1 MKSLILFTLVIALF
15 ACAKSKD
22 DNPNI
27 SGIDQLTGEW
37 QWVSTCGG
45 IVENCT
51 YSSDTNYAVI
61 DFGSNGKFVEL
72 HNGTVYMEA
81 DYIVVKTSET
91 SARLRYSS
99 QKYESALSIVNN
111 HLAISRGELV
121 DTYKKINLKLSHRD
135 TQHQLPLFHFYQLI
149 QLVLEPIFLI

>member
-1 MKSLILFTLVIALF
+1 MKSLMLSFLVIALF
-15 ACAKSKD
+15 ACTKSKD
-22 DNPNI
+22 DKPKI

-45 IVENCT
+45 IVENCS

-81 DYIVVKTSET
+81 DYIIVKNSET
-91 SARLRYSS
+91 SARLRFSS
-99 QKYESALSIVNN
+99 QKYESTLSLVNN
-111 HLAISRGELV
+111 HLEIGRGELV
-121 DTYKKINLKLSHRD
+121 DTYNKIN
-135 TQHQLPLFHFYQLI
+135 
-149 QLVLEPIFLI
+149 

>member
-1 MKSLILFTLVIALF
+1 MQFLAGNKNWFTMKILILFILVIALF
-15 ACAKSKD
+15 ACSKSKD
-22 DNPNI
+22 DNPGI

-61 DFGSNGKFVEL
+61 DFGANGKFVEL

-81 DYIVVKTSET
+81 DYILVKTTET
-91 SARLRYSS
+91 SARLRFSS
-99 QKYESALSIVNN
+99 QKYETTLSIVNN
-111 HLAISRGELV
+111 QLEISRGELV
-121 DTYKKINLKLSHRD
+121 DTYNKIN
-135 TQHQLPLFHFYQLI
+135 
-149 QLVLEPIFLI
+149 